1 MSTNV
6 FKVDPELTKAIKK
19 FRTRRSKTHSAL
31 LIRIDEEKLVI
42 EEDEFIE
49 DVNLDE
55 FSNELPDVDPR
66 YILLSYNRVHEDGRL
81 SNPLVFIC
89 YIPEGIPTQTTMLY
103 SSAKNLVQSESLING
118 KALELRDATDFDEEW
133 LLSQI

>member
-1 MSTNV
+1 MNTNV
-6 FKVDPELTKAIKK
+6 FQIDPELKKSIRK
-19 FRTRRSKTHSAL
+19 FRTKRSKNHTAL
-31 LIRIDEEKLVI
+31 LIRIDEEKLLI
-42 EEDEFIE
+42 EEDELIE

-55 FSNELPDVDPR
+55 FCNDLPDVDPR

-81 SNPLVFIC
+81 SNPLIFIC

-103 SSAKNLVQSESLING
+103 SSAKNLVQNESLING
-118 KALELRDATDFDEEW
+118 KALELRDATDFDEDW